1 MALPKLATPRFS
13 LELPSTGKKIF
24 FRPFVVKEE
33 KALLMAAS
41 AEDQN
46 SMIDAVKNV
55 IASCVID
62 ETVNVDKLP
71 YFDLEYIF
79 LNIRAKSIGEI
90 IKMEYRHTGGINYQG
105 IACDAVTPIDIN
117 LETVK
122 VQKIDGHTNKIDL
135 DGNLGMELR
144 YPTINDIKHVTQ
156 GDDEIEMLAKCII
169 SVYDANDIYEPDNL
183 ADSVQFI
190 EGLNS
195 VQFAKVMH
203 FIETIPKLKHTFS
216 YKCRGCGQEDT
227 VSLEGLSDFF

>member
-1 MALPKLATPRFS
+1 MALPKLATPQFA
-13 LELPSTGKKIF
+13 LEIPSNGKRVL

-55 IASCVID
+55 IAACVID
-62 ETVNVDKLP
+62 ESVNVDKLP

-90 IKMEYRHTGGINYQG
+90 VKMEYRHTGGVNYQG
-105 IACDAVTPIDIN
+105 IACEVVTPVEIN
-117 LETVK
+117 LEKVK
-122 VQKIDGHTNKIDL
+122 VEKSSSHTNKIDL

-144 YPTINDIKHVTQ
+144 YPTINDIKQITQ

-169 SVYDANDIYEPDNL
+169 SVYDKENMYEPDNL

-190 EGLNS
+190 ESLNS
-195 VQFAKVMH
+195 VQFAKVMQ
-203 FIETIPKLKHTFS
+203 FIETIPKLKHSFS

-227 VSLEGLSDFF
+227 VVLEGLSDFF

>member
-1 MALPKLATPRFS
+1 MALPKLATPQFA
-13 LELPSTGKKIF
+13 LEIPSSGKRVF

-55 IASCVID
+55 IAACIID
-62 ETVNVDKLP
+62 ESVNVDKLP

-90 IKMEYRHTGGINYQG
+90 VKMEYRHTGGVNYSG
-105 IACDAVTPIDIN
+105 VACEAVTPVEIN
-117 LETVK
+117 LEK
-122 VQKIDGHTNKIDL
+122 VNVEKSKDHSNKIDL

-144 YPTINDIKHVTQ
+144 YPTINDIKQITQ

-169 SVYDANDIYEPDNL
+169 SVYDKDDVYEPDNL

-190 EGLNS
+190 ESLNS
-195 VQFAKVMH
+195 TQFAKVMQ
-203 FIETIPKLKHTFS
+203 FIDTIPKLKHTFM

-227 VSLEGLSDFF
+227 VTLEGLSDFF

>member
-1 MALPKLATPRFS
+1 MALPKLATPQFS
-13 LELPSTGKKIF
+13 LELPSNGKRIA

-55 IASCVID
+55 IAACVID
-62 ETVNVDKLP
+62 ESINVDKLP

-90 IKMEYRHTGGINYQG
+90 VKMEYRHTGGVNYSG
-105 IACDAVTPIDIN
+105 VICETVTPVDIN
-117 LETVK
+117 LENVK
-122 VQKIDGHTNKIDL
+122 VQKAERHTNKIDL

-144 YPTINDIKHVTQ
+144 YPTINDIKQITQ
-156 GDDEIEMLAKCII
+156 GDDEIEMLAKCIV
-169 SVYDANDIYEPDNL
+169 SVYDREDVYEPDNL
-183 ADSVQFI
+183 ADSIQFI
-190 EGLNS
+190 ESLNS
-195 VQFAKVMH
+195 VQFAKVMQ
-203 FIETIPKLKHTFS
+203 FIETIPKLKHTFV

-227 VSLEGLSDFF
+227 VVLEGLSDFF